1 MDCSW
6 KSVEY
11 GVIQGSVLGPV
22 LFLIFISDINEVLP
36 QGVDL
41 QKYADDIL
49 TYIIG
54 RTITQDLPQQ
64 IVDSIS
70 KWCQTNKMRLNTNK
84 CKVMIINKK
93 VSSNLPS
100 VELNNNT
107 LEEVSSY
114 KYLGVELT
122 NTLCWD
128 EQWHRVQKQTSSI
141 PYLIKRLKQL
151 GFREEILVGVYRSL
165 GLSHFTYSA
174 PILSSTSIKTK
185 SEMAQLQNRIFK
197 IIGISPELALTKYN
211 IQTIEELIEKTCT
224 KLLRRILADEIHP
237 LSMKLSKSTRK
248 SYYKTNKA
256 RTAAYSNS
264 FVQKTLRIIRDG
276 TSDLYIMKGNSN
288 NSTKRL
294 EALKTKSE
302 NKITTTTT
310 SKEQKPRTNCT
321 FCSNSYIAGSG
332 LSIHLNRCKTRNANK
347 K

>member
-1 MDCSW
+1 MDAIVQVIEDWSYAKDQKKTVYSIFFDFAKAFDLVDHEVLLTKLQLHLPNWLTSWIAAYLSDRKQRVVVSGTKTDW
-6 KSVEY
+6 KSVEA

-256 RTAAYSNS
+256 RTAAYSNR
-264 FVQKTLRIIRDG
+264 FVQ
-276 TSDLYIMKGNSN
+276 
-288 NSTKRL
+288 
-294 EALKTKSE
+294 
-302 NKITTTTT
+302 
-310 SKEQKPRTNCT
+310 
-321 FCSNSYIAGSG
+321 
-332 LSIHLNRCKTRNANK
+332 
-347 K
+347 